1 MGIKD
6 VIINKKK
13 KGQTS
18 DKKKKTAISLSIFCF
33 WKKSQFQNG
42 KQRKIEHFPDIKFK
56 KQTNKFE
63 PLFLN
68 DGK

>member
-18 DKKKKTAISLSIFCF
+18 DKKK
-33 WKKSQFQNG
+33 NG
-42 KQRKIEHFPDIKFK
+42 DYFV
-56 KQTNKFE
+56 NL
-63 PLFLN
+63 LFLEKEPISKWKTKK
-68 DGK
+68 D